1 MKLLFVEDD
10 LRIQG
15 MVVQGMVEESF
26 QVDVVSSAEAAMDLV
41 LRARP
46 QYDAY
51 LLDVLLPGASGIEL
65 CQWLRDQ
72 GKKEPIIMVTA
83 LGSVQER
90 VAGLDAGADDYLP
103 KPFEL
108 IELKARIRA
117 LFRKTRGYPRE
128 LMRIADLS
136 LDPAS
141 REVVRGG
148 QRLNLSRRE
157 TELLEYLMRNR
168 DRIVTRAMIA
178 NAVWD
183 SDTSQYTNVIDV
195 FVNHLRKKLDGPGL
209 PRLLHTVRGKGF
221 RLSEGAEGEA

>member
-26 QVDVVSSAEAAMDLV
+26 QVEVASSAETAMDLV

-117 LFRKTRGYPRE
+117 LFRKTQGYPRE

-136 LDPAS
+136 LDPSS

-148 QRLNLSRRE
+148 QKLNLSRRE

-195 FVNHLRKKLDGPGL
+195 FVNHLRKKLDGPDL

-221 RLSEGAEGEA
+221 RLSEGTEGEA